1 MKDFILEIYSEEIP
15 ARMQKMAELNFYKI
29 CETFF
34 NEQQIAYE
42 NLRVDAGPC
51 RIVIRSKVTDIIP
64 AKIVEIKGPK
74 IDANEQAILG
84 FCKANQI
91 EKKELITQKIKD
103 QDFYFYINRVTEQRV
118 KEIIENNLPSFL
130 HKIVWPKSMAWE
142 ETNLPWVRPIR
153 SILCLL
159 ATEIVKIK
167 FINLVASNY
176 TYGHKFMSQH
186 KKIEIADSR
195 DYEKKIEE
203 HKVIL
208 SRLDRETKIRE
219 SLLEI
224 CAKLKI
230 TFNRDEKLIEEVAGL
245 AEYPVIL
252 YGKIDQ
258 KFMDLPAEVLI
269 TSMRYHQKYFTAN
282 DENEKLAAYFLF
294 VTNLDLEDYSEII
307 AGNERVLSARLAD
320 ALYFYNNDQSNGLE
334 SNNEK
339 LKEIIFHAKIG
350 NMHDKIIRIEKLCEF
365 IAPNNKAAS
374 EAAKISKS
382 DLVSEMVGEFPE
394 LQGIMGSYYAAKHGY
409 NAEICDAIKNHYKP
423 IGAEDETPKESA
435 AILAIS
441 DKIDS
446 LSTLFYAG
454 ERATGSKDPYALRR
468 YALGIIRT
476 ILDNKLQI
484 DLKQIIYFAFSLLEK
499 SDKTQDLTNEI
510 LLFIEERFKQFLKQD
525 FPHDVI
531 NACIDLSL
539 SSNLLLSYS
548 KIIALDN
555 ALKQNNK
562 KLVALYKRIK
572 NIIGTG
578 TSTSKVNELLLQTSS
593 EKSLYK
599 QILET
604 EQKLDLFIENKNYEK
619 ALMSLEEL
627 EKAFS
632 LFFEENLVNSEDVK
646 ITANRTSILIESHS
660 LFSKFANFDALE

>member
-15 ARMQKMAELNFYKI
+15 ARMQKMGELNFYKI

-42 NLRVDAGPC
+42 NLRVNAGPC
-51 RIVIRSKVTDIIP
+51 RIVIRCKVTDVIL

-74 IDANEQAILG
+74 IDANEQAISG

-91 EKKELITQKIKD
+91 EKEQLTIQKIKD
-103 QDFYFYINRVTEQRV
+103 QDFYFYINHVPEQHV
-118 KEIIENNLPSFL
+118 KEIIENHLPDFL
-130 HKIVWPKSMAWE
+130 NKIIWPKSMVWE

-159 ATEIVKIK
+159 ENEIVKIR
-167 FINLVASNY
+167 FVNLVASNF
-176 TYGHKFMSQH
+176 TFGHKFMSPH
-186 KKIEIADSR
+186 KKIEIANSH
-195 DYEKKIEE
+195 DYEQKLEE

-208 SRLDRETKIRE
+208 SRQERETKITE

-224 CAKLKI
+224 CKKLKI
-230 TFNRDEKLIEEVAGL
+230 TLNKDEKLIEEVGGL

-252 YGKIDQ
+252 YSKIDQ

-282 DENEKLAAYFLF
+282 GENGNLAPYFLF
-294 VTNLDLEDYSEII
+294 VTNLDLEDYSDII
-307 AGNERVLSARLAD
+307 SGNERVLSARLAD
-320 ALYFYNNDQSNGLE
+320 ALYFYNIDQSNKLE
-334 SNNEK
+334 DNNEK

-382 DLVSEMVGEFPE
+382 DLVSQMVGEFPE
-394 LQGIMGSYYAAKHGY
+394 LQGIMGSYYAAKNGY
-409 NAEICDAIKNHYKP
+409 NEEVSDAIKNHYKP

-446 LSTLFYAG
+446 LAALFYAG

-484 DLKQIIYFAFSLLEK
+484 DLKETIYFALSLLEK
-499 SDKTQDLTNEI
+499 SDKTQGLTNEI
-510 LLFIEERFKQFLKQD
+510 LLFIEERLKQFLKQD

-531 NACIDLSL
+531 NACVDLNL
-539 SSNLLLSYS
+539 SSNLLLAFS
-548 KIIALDN
+548 KIKALDK

-562 KLVALYKRIK
+562 KLVVLYKRIK

-578 TSTSKVNELLLQTSS
+578 TSTSKINELLLQTSS

-604 EQKLDLFIENKNYEK
+604 EQKLNMFIETKHYEK
-619 ALMSLEEL
+619 ALMTLEEL
-627 EKAFS
+627 EKAFT
-632 LFFEENLVNSEDVK
+632 LFFEENLVNSDDTK